1 MPLLFPVNA
10 IFSPILNKTAP
21 RPARYAGV
29 MLPRPVSLILLVD
42 NDPEFAYLIERYCGM
57 IHWEMA
63 WAASADDAL
72 AEIEHRRP
80 AMILLN
86 LLLPPEGG
94 WKVLRALKNTAAGSG
109 LPVTVYSSIPD
120 EERALSEGAD
130 FCLWK
135 PVMFEEFV
143 AALEAADLLAPPA

>member
-1 MPLLFPVNA
+1 
-10 IFSPILNKTAP
+10 
-21 RPARYAGV
+21 
-29 MLPRPVSLILLVD
+29 MLPLREPIILLVD

-57 IHWEMA
+57 IHWQMA
-63 WAASADDAL
+63 RADSIDEAMQHL
-72 AEIEHRRP
+72 RQHQP

-94 WKVLRALKNTAAGSG
+94 WRVLRAIKASPLGAAV
-109 LPVTVYSSIPD
+109 PVTAYSSIPD

-130 FCLWK
+130 YCLWK

-143 AALEAADLLAPPA
+143 AALEAAGLISYNSSKP